1 MITFTFRPRGADM
14 RADWS
19 RFTRVMGTLTESIL
33 MQEGCLTARAALK
46 YAPPIVPTGGK
57 GDTAVAGKTGERA
70 IDKDVRAIFAAPGST
85 LPAVFAKGGLSGTRA
100 AFTAWRKKPFV
111 TSSSTLLTKIYYD
124 ADPERAYQKAKN
136 IFANKPSKSTAISN
150 IGQMQIIHNSQRK
163 NGRVV
168 REGRPSK
175 EIKRYPYIA
184 KESMIKQYVKRRS
197 LQVGKLKS
205 GWWEIISKHGAGLVI
220 FGRTVDAGAK
230 GLPKYITRH
239 GGNGVLEKQFGLNRP
254 IKKVVITNRI
264 GDNDGAGLRTKTFA
278 LVIAHRNA
286 AIAKRPYQQYADK
299 LVRNWNRKGTMPE
312 AS

>member
-1 MITFTFRPRGADM
+1 MITFTFRPKGADM

-19 RFTRVMGTLTESIL
+19 RFTRTMGALTESIL
-33 MQEGCLTARAALK
+33 MQESCLTARAALK
-46 YAPPIVPTGGK
+46 YAPPLVASGGK
-57 GDTAVAGKTGERA
+57 GDTAAAGKMGERA
-70 IDKDVRAIFAAPGST
+70 IDKDVRSIFAAPGST
-85 LPAVFAKGGLSGTRA
+85 LPAVFAGSGLGGTRA
-100 AFTAWRKKPFV
+100 AFTAWRKKPFI

-124 ADPERAYQKAKN
+124 ADPDRAYEKAKN
-136 IFANKPSKSTAISN
+136 IFANKPNRSKHISN
-150 IGQMQIIHNSQRK
+150 VGQIKIIHNGQRK
-163 NGRVV
+163 NGRVL

-175 EIKRYPYIA
+175 EIKRYPYIV
-184 KESMIKQYVKRRS
+184 KENVIKKYIKRRA
-197 LQVGKLKS
+197 LEIGKLKS
-205 GWWEIISKHGAGLVI
+205 AWWEIISKHGAGLVI

-239 GGNGVLEKQFGLNRP
+239 SGSHGTLTKQFGMNRP

-278 LVIAHRNA
+278 LVVQHRIN

-299 LVRNWNRKGTMPE
+299 LVRNWNRNAPPT

>member
-1 MITFTFRPRGADM
+1 MIAFNFRPRGANM

-19 RFTRVMGTLTESIL
+19 RFTRQMGALTESIL

-46 YAPPIVPTGGK
+46 YAPPLVAGGGK
-57 GDTAVAGKTGERA
+57 GDTAAAGKMGERA
-70 IDKDVRAIFAAPGST
+70 IDKDVRAIFAVPNST
-85 LPAVFAKGGLSGTRA
+85 LPAVFSKSGLAGTKS
-100 AFTAWRKKPFV
+100 AFTRWRSKPFHS
-111 TSSSTLLTKIYYD
+111 TSSTLISKIYND
-124 ADPERAYQKAKN
+124 GDEERAYQKAKN
-136 IFANKPSKSTAISN
+136 IFANKPSRSKVINNA
-150 IGQMQIIHNSQRK
+150 GQMRFIHEGQRK

-168 REGRPSK
+168 REGRPNA
-175 EIKRYPYIA
+175 EIKRYPYIVKDSIIKA
-184 KESMIKQYVKRRS
+184 YIKQRA
-197 LQVGKLKS
+197 QQIGKLKS
-205 GWWEIISKHGAGLVI
+205 GWWEIISTYGRGLVI

-239 GGNGVLEKQFGLNRP
+239 GGNGTLVKNFGMNRP

-278 LVIAHRNA
+278 LVVAHRKA

-299 LVRNWNRKGTMPE
+299 LVRNWNRSAPPN